1 MNHTNVNPRSAPCDI
16 LRHKQLG
23 ASLVV
28 TLLMLIAVLLLS
40 ASAAHTALQGEK
52 ASRNDRDRQVALQ
65 AAEAALMD
73 AELDI
78 EGSPNP
84 VKSSRSNLFH
94 PDSMMGFE
102 GPGCGASDD
111 NFLGLCVRAQEGDA
125 PLWKTVDLLDTS
137 DDAKTVPYGHFTGQ
151 SFQTGNGSLPAKP
164 PRYLIELVRYTKAGT
179 AAEQQGT
186 TYFYLITAI
195 GFGARDTTH
204 VVLQTFYR
212 KDGKQPA

>member
-1 MNHTNVNPRSAPCDI
+1 MNHTDLNPRPVPRAV
-16 LRHKQLG
+16 LRHKQHG

-40 ASAAHTALQGEK
+40 ASAAHIALQSEK

-78 EGSPNP
+78 EGSPDP
-84 VKSSRSNLFH
+84 ESRSDLFH
-94 PDSMMGFE
+94 SDSTMGFE

-111 NFLGLCVRAQEGDA
+111 KYLGLCVRAKEGDP
-125 PLWKTVDLLDTS
+125 PLWQTVDLLDTK
-137 DDAKTVPYGHFTGQ
+137 DAKTVPYGRFTGQ
-151 SFQTGNGSLPAKP
+151 SFQTGSGSLPARP
-164 PRYLIELVRYTKAGT
+164 PRYLIEQVVYKKAGEG
-179 AAEQQGT
+179 AEKGEA

-195 GFGARDTTH
+195 GFGTRDTTH

-212 KDGKQPA
+212 KDGKQPT

>member
-1 MNHTNVNPRSAPCDI
+1 MSRTNVNSGPGSRGV

-40 ASAAHTALQGEK
+40 ASAAHIALQGEK

-78 EGSPNP
+78 EGA
-84 VKSSRSNLFH
+84 SRSDLFH
-94 PDSMMGFE
+94 PNSMMGFE
-102 GPGCGASDD
+102 GPGCGASVDK
-111 NFLGLCVRAQEGDA
+111 FLGLCVRAQEGDA

-137 DDAKTVPYGHFTGQ
+137 NDAKTVPYGLFTGQ

-179 AAEQQGT
+179 AAEQEGT

-212 KDGKQPA
+212 KDGKQPT